1 MRELATGRLA
11 DLLDVV
17 ARSELVLAHDN
28 PVGTRQGRWQP
39 ELFARADRVDELVV
53 DAHRQQSTLE
63 LEVARLEKR
72 RVAAQIGASLK
83 SQAAGKAERLLRVCL
98 AEAPLDPSEETLDEI
113 IALADQAMY
122 SSKTSGRNCVTYVSF
137 RGPVAEAAASRRS
150 PVQWAASR

>member
-1 MRELATGRLA
+1 MLAENIAMDELQMITDRLREEIELADFVTNGQR
-11 DLLDVV
+11 V
-17 ARSELVLAHDN
+17 
-28 PVGTRQGRWQP
+28 PVT
-39 ELFARADRVDELVV
+39 
-53 DAHRQQSTLE
+53 
-63 LEVARLEKR
+63 
-72 RVAAQIGASLK
+72 ASF
-83 SQAAGKAERLLRVCL
+83 GVCL